1 MRRIVLHNA
10 PAKSSALIP
19 CKKGIVEA
27 AWGTVYSHP
36 FMRILTRYVLREFL
50 VPLTYCIVG
59 FLGIYVLFELFDS
72 FNRIL
77 ESKPSLLTIAAF
89 FAGYISPYLEWL
101 IPAALLLG
109 TLYTMWNF
117 CRHSEIIAMRAS
129 GIDLLII
136 VRPLL
141 AVALLMAVA
150 VTCINEFYAPW
161 AAEDARDLREARFMP
176 STAKTFE
183 NIPFY
188 NQPEGRV
195 WRINKISAKNPN
207 LLEGVRLSCDRPD
220 GSRLL
225 EITSSKAEYLDG
237 MWWFFYPKYQFFD
250 ELNNPSANPTPMLAG
265 LPLRAFPEFKETPRD
280 FLLMNK
286 AWEYYTIRDMLHF
299 LSTHP
304 HLTQAEFAAKLF
316 DIHARLAAP
325 FSCLIITLFAIPAGV
340 ATGRQSVF
348 KGVIIAISM
357 FFAFYA
363 VSLGCMVL
371 AKNALIPA
379 IPAAWFAN
387 FAFLVVGIILFRRQ
401 H

>member
-1 MRRIVLHNA
+1 M
-10 PAKSSALIP
+10 
-19 CKKGIVEA
+19 GIVEA
-27 AWGTVYSHP
+27 ARRAVYSPP

-50 VPLTYCIVG
+50 VPLTYCLVG

-72 FNRIL
+72 FNRIM
-77 ESKPSLLTIAAF
+77 ESRPPFFTVLAF

-117 CRHSEIIAMRAS
+117 CRHSEITAMRAS
-129 GIDLLII
+129 GIDFLII

-141 AVALLMAVA
+141 AVAFLMAVA
-150 VTCINEFYAPW
+150 VSCINEFYAPW
-161 AAEDARDLREARFMP
+161 ASEKARDLREARFKP
-176 STAKTFE
+176 AADKAYE

-188 NQPEGRV
+188 NQMAGRV
-195 WRINKISAKNPN
+195 WRINRMAVANPN

-220 GSRLL
+220 GSRRLD
-225 EITSSKAEYLDG
+225 ITCSKAEYLDG
-237 MWWFFYPKYQFFD
+237 MWWFFYPKYQHFD
-250 ELNNPSANPTPMLAG
+250 ELNNPVEDPTPSLAG
-265 LPLRAFPEFKETPRD
+265 LPVRAFPELTETPRD

-286 AWEYYTIRDMLHF
+286 AWEYYTVRDMSHYLA
-299 LSTHP
+299 SHP
-304 HLTQAEFAAKLF
+304 HLTKAEIASKTF

-348 KGVIIAISM
+348 KGVIIAIAM
-357 FFAFYA
+357 FFGFYA

-371 AKNALIPA
+371 AKNSLVPA
-379 IPAAWFAN
+379 IPAAWFTN
-387 FAFLVVGIILFRRQ
+387 LAFLAVGAVLFYRQ
-401 H
+401 R